1 MGGELKTYRCAE
13 QSDQPR
19 PANCSDLAAYF
30 IELNL
35 AQHPDPPERE
45 FLVGLPTSLRLDR
58 EAVDRVIAAAA
69 TILDQSEDSKSSCVT
84 WQLWMDFRTP
94 LRE

>member
-1 MGGELKTYRCAE
+1 MDTSHARTAVT
-13 QSDQPR
+13 
-19 PANCSDLAAYF
+19 LAAYF

-69 TILDQSEDSKSSCVT
+69 TILHQSEGFKVFVRDMAALDGFPDAAPRLESGNAAN
-84 WQLWMDFRTP
+84 P
-94 LRE
+94 